1 MKSAAASPIRGPAE
15 TRRLWFPKGSALIR
29 ERAFPSLLSD
39 SHLCLGFALPPPAPV
54 TFLWCWWIQ
63 GDVHDIRT
71 LSCFPRKLVWTTT
84 TIFPAKQFFWPVT
97 SFCQNKYPS
106 TKEFSSFSSPQVG
119 FPPIAELP
127 EHSKKLKT
135 LQPVF
140 ENKFELSIII

>member
-1 MKSAAASPIRGPAE
+1 MKSAAASPIRGQAE
-15 TRRLWFPKGSALIR
+15 TRPVWFPKGSALIR
-29 ERAFPSLLSD
+29 ERTFPSLLSD

-97 SFCQNKYPS
+97 SSVKTNTPPPKNSLHFPLHRLDFLPLLSFQN
-106 TKEFSSFSSPQVG
+106 T
-119 FPPIAELP
+119 AR
-127 EHSKKLKT
+127 
-135 LQPVF
+135 
-140 ENKFELSIII
+140 N